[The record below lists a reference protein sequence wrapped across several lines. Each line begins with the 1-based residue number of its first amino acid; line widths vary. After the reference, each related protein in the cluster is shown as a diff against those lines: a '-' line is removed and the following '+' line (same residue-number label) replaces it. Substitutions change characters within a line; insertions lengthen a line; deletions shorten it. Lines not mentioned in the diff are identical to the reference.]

1 MRALDLEQ
9 EGRTRR
15 EIAGLL
21 DVSEAAVSKWLSAA
35 RHGGPEALRA
45 HPAPGPASKITAEQ
59 LRMVPDLLSHG
70 AEAYGFRGDVWNCER
85 VAGVIY
91 QEFGAWYSTSR
102 VSRLLKQLEW
112 TPQVPISRAIQ
123 RDDEAI
129 ERWRTESWPAPKERA
144 RREHR
149 DLVFVDESGSYLL
162 PARVK
167 TWRRIGPANRD
178 RPPGTDNLDRADR
191 MTPAGCDCYHP
202 LWGCLDGNGAMAWRT
217 IGSQDYYQHT
227 YRDVDGR
234 VRTRYFGRGPVAE
247 AVASLHDTE
256 RERLAA
262 IERRTVEYS
271 KGVDE
276 LSAAWMRLNGWHRHR
291 GQWRRT
297 GKITRR
303 SMLTPAEMDRLI
315 AAETVRREFEKGS
328 VAELIERYRGDMAA
342 NTIPR

>member
-9 EGRTRR
+9 EGRTQR

-35 RHGGPEALRA
+35 RRGGPEALRA
-45 HPAPGPASKITAEQ
+45 HPAPGPAPKITAEQ

-91 QEFGAWYSTSR
+91 QEFGASYSTSR

-129 ERWRTESWPAPKERA
+129 ERWRTESWPALKERA

-149 DLVFVDESGSYLL
+149 DPVFVDESGFYLL

-167 TWRRIGPANRD
+167 TYAPKGETPVLDEWETRDHLSVMGSVTLGGQVHSLVRPTSLNGMHVIEFLFHLGRAIGDRLLVIWDGSPIHRRAEVQAVVAEAGGKIHLEPLPAYAPDLN
-178 RPPGTDNLDRADR
+178 PVEW
-191 MTPAGCDCYHP
+191 
-202 LWGCLDGNGAMAWRT
+202 LWKHLKQDELGNVSCLDLEQLHMELHLAL
-217 IGSQDYYQHT
+217 
-227 YRDVDGR
+227 GR
-234 VRTRYFGRGPVAE
+234 VRK
-247 AVASLHDTE
+247 
-256 RERLAA
+256 
-262 IERRTVEYS
+262 RRA
-271 KGVDE
+271 
-276 LSAAWMRLNGWHRHR
+276 L
-291 GQWRRT
+291 
-297 GKITRR
+297 IR
-303 SMLTPAEMDRLI
+303 SF
-315 AAETVRREFEKGS
+315 FEGAGLK
-328 VAELIERYRGDMAA
+328 R
-342 NTIPR
+342 